1 MFRQIWRGLALTLF
15 VLLGIAGSARAQ
27 APDASKVQDWKSKT
41 KALRARWE
49 PLLVETRIPGLA
61 VAIVAGDEVI
71 LLEAFGKR
79 DVQKN
84 LPADTDTLFYIA
96 SSTKS
101 FVAMA
106 ITLLAE
112 EGKLDLDAPVKKYLP
127 RFQLADVKATETITL
142 RDLLSHRAGLN
153 HGAISFA
160 EAYSGQIDEEKFYRL
175 LATAT
180 PRNAFAYSN
189 LHFTL
194 LGRVIQ
200 AVTGKHWR
208 DFVGERILKPAGMK
222 RTVCSGRALW
232 GDGNA
237 ATFTDPR
244 DWNRPILA
252 HKTNRTMHAAGG
264 MAASAADLATWL
276 RLNMNAGKLSS
287 KQVIPAAVVKKM
299 QERQIENKS
308 NFGPFERTG
317 YGLGWYTSTYKGR
330 ANIHHFGGY
339 EGARAHVSFMPE
351 AGLGVAVVMNTQG
364 AMPEI
369 IAADI
374 YDQLLGLGAP
384 DMIEMARQRLA
395 QDQARAQ
402 QRPQLTGPNPAEPG
416 GLTLAVR
423 YAGEYQN
430 PDWGTVSVRVD
441 NGRMTMKIGDLDTQL
456 FSTGENKMKIRHTD
470 ISDAE
475 FTVANGRATAL
486 IVKIENTPVEF
497 RRK

>member
-1 MFRQIWRGLALTLF
+1 MFRQIWRGLAPA
-15 VLLGIAGSARAQ
+15 VLMLVAIAGNAHAQ
-27 APDASKVQDWKSKT
+27 GVDATKVQEWKSKA
-41 KALRARWE
+41 KSLRARWE
-49 PLLVETRIPGLA
+49 PLLAETRTPGLA
-61 VAIVAGDEVI
+61 VAVVAGDEVI

-84 LPADTDTLFYIA
+84 LPADTNTLFYIA

-112 EGKLDLDAPVKKYLP
+112 EGKLNLDAPVKKYLP
-127 RFQLADVKATETITL
+127 RFQLADAKATEAITL
-142 RDLLSHRAGLN
+142 RDLLSHRPGLN
-153 HGAISFA
+153 HPAISFA

-180 PRNAFAYSN
+180 PRNTFSYSN

-208 DFVGERILKPAGMK
+208 EFVEQRILKPAGMK

-232 GDGNA
+232 SDSNA

-244 DWNRPILA
+244 NWNQPILA
-252 HKTNRTMHAAGG
+252 HKTDRTMHAAGG

-276 RLNMNAGKLSS
+276 RLNMNGGKVGG
-287 KQVIPAAVVKKM
+287 KQVIPATVVKKM
-299 QERQIENKS
+299 QEQQIENRS

-317 YGLGWYTSTYKGR
+317 YGLGWYTSVYKGR

-351 AGLGVAVVMNTQG
+351 AGLGVVVVMNTQG

-374 YDQLLGLGAP
+374 YDKLLGLGAP
-384 DMIEMARQRLA
+384 DMVEMARQRFA
-395 QDQARAQ
+395 QDEARAQ
-402 QRPQLTGPNPAEPG
+402 QRPQLTGPNPADG

-423 YAGEYQN
+423 YAGEYAH
-430 PDWGTVSVRVD
+430 PDWGTVTVRVD
-441 NGRMTMKIGDLDTQL
+441 NGRMTMKIGDLDTEL
-456 FSTGENKMKIRHTD
+456 FSTGENKLKVRHTGT
-470 ISDAE
+470 SDAE
-475 FTVANGRATAL
+475 FTVSGGQATAL
-486 IVKIENTPVEF
+486 IMQIDNSPVEF